1 MLCQPNQN
9 SADSLAGLPEEDGP
23 ISKEGS
29 WSSPGI
35 PDSFSRAARL
45 SLQQENNLAPHDF

>member
-45 SLQQENNLAPHDF
+45 SLQQENNLAPHNF